1 MEISTLFLGIIA
13 VSGAIIALSFLAIA
27 IVLYKLAKSVDEKV
41 SILTYESASILQSI
55 KGVANGVEQA
65 SKIFSIFSFFKKG
78 SKNESK

>member
-13 VSGAIIALSFLAIA
+13 ISGAIIALSFLAIA
-27 IVLYKLAKSVDEKV
+27 IVVYKLAKSIDEKV

-55 KGVANGVEQA
+55 KGVTTVASQA
-65 SKIFSIFSFFKKG
+65 SKIFNIFSFFKKG